1 MKSKRFLCSERL
13 YKFLTAFIMLTILA
27 LLSKGLELIALFL
40 LAFVA
45 IMLFI
50 YGLFDSCPIIWILN
64 KFFDSCYYKCKDK
77 NESKL

>member
-1 MKSKRFLCSERL
+1 M
-13 YKFLTAFIMLTILA
+13 AFMMLVILA
-27 LLSKGLELIALFL
+27 LLSKGLSIVALAL

-50 YGLFDSCPIIWILN
+50 YGLFDFCPSTWILS
-64 KFFDSCYYKCKDK
+64 KFFDSCYCECKDE